1 MADTEVAATLPRQG
15 QPVEDVKT
23 VDEQDQRCWSVTTII
38 GVLDKPAL
46 VYWAANETAHAAVQ
60 NMAAWKA
67 IEQSDGIEEAE
78 KWIAGARF
86 RGSKGLLTAAS
97 LGTAMHAACEH
108 FVLNG
113 ARPDDEELG
122 QIVAAN
128 GKLSPANQAGE
139 VAVMNTM
146 LDRFSEFLDRFQ
158 PVYQASEVTVFHPD
172 YAYAGT
178 ADGFFT
184 IDGMR
189 VIFDIKTTREARDK
203 QGKLKSPFP
212 EVALQ
217 LAGYRHAALAAVWRP
232 RRVMEFRRR
241 YYVLSQSER
250 DLAVPVPEVDGG
262 AVVHITPEHCELF
275 PVRCD
280 ERVFERFLHVI
291 EVARWKF
298 EMEQH
303 VIGAPLAPPNREEI

>member
-1 MADTEVAATLPRQG
+1 VSVVADTFTLPRHG
-15 QPVEDVKT
+15 EPVEDVKKADDT
-23 VDEQDQRCWSVTTII
+23 DLRCWGTTTII

-60 NMAAWKA
+60 NVNAWKA
-67 IEQSDGIEEAE
+67 IEQSDGTEEAE

-86 RGSKGLLTAAS
+86 RGGKGQLTAAA
-97 LGTAMHAACEH
+97 LGTSVHAACEE

-113 ARPDDEELG
+113 MRPDDEQLG
-122 QIVAAN
+122 KIVAAN
-128 GKLSPANQAGE
+128 GKLTAANVTAE
-139 VAVMNTM
+139 VGVINTM
-146 LDRFSEFLDRFQ
+146 LDRFSDWLDKFQ
-158 PVYQASEVTVFHPD
+158 PVYQATEVTVFHPD

-178 ADGFFT
+178 SDGFFT
-184 IDGMR
+184 VDGMR
-189 VIFDIKTTREARDK
+189 LIFDIKTTREPRDK
-203 QGKLKSPFP
+203 QGNLKAPYP

-217 LAGYRHAALAAVWRP
+217 LASYRHAALAAVWRP

-262 AVVHITPEHCELF
+262 AVVHITPEGCELF

-280 ERVFERFLHVI
+280 EQVFERFLHVI

-298 EMEQH
+298 EMEAT
-303 VIGAPLAPPNREEI
+303 VIGAPLAPPIREDS

>member
-1 MADTEVAATLPRQG
+1 MTAVLPRQG
-15 QPVEDVKT
+15 EAVEDVKN
-23 VDEQDQRCWSVTTII
+23 VDDTDIRHWSVTTII

-46 VYWAANETAHAAVQ
+46 VYWAANEAAACAIRDVET
-60 NMAAWKA
+60 WKS
-67 IEQSDGIEEAE
+67 IEQSSGSDEAARY
-78 KWIAGARF
+78 ITAARF
-86 RGSKGLLTAAS
+86 RGAKGKLAAAS
-97 LGTAMHAACEH
+97 LGTAVHSACEA

-113 ARPDDEELG
+113 QRPSADALSELVV
-122 QIVAAN
+122 IN
-128 GKLSPANQAGE
+128 GPKLHADE
-139 VAVMNTM
+139 VASETIVLSGM
-146 LDRFSEFLDRFQ
+146 LDHFSAWLDRFQ
-158 PVYQASEVTVFHPD
+158 PEYQASEVTVFSPD

-184 IDGMR
+184 VDGMR
-189 VIFDIKTTREARDK
+189 LIFDIKTTREPRDK
-203 QGKLKSPFP
+203 QGNVKGPYP

-217 LAGYRHAALAAVWRP
+217 LAAYRYAQLAAVWRP

-262 AVVHITPEHCELF
+262 AVIHITPEHCELF

-280 ERVFERFLHVI
+280 EAVYERFLHVI

-298 EMEQH
+298 EMENS
-303 VIGAPLAPPNREEI
+303 VLGAPLISPIGEVA

>member
-1 MADTEVAATLPRQG
+1 MNVVSLPRHG
-15 QPVEDVKT
+15 EPVEDIKKADPT
-23 VDEQDQRCWSVTTII
+23 DLRHWSTTTII

-46 VYWAANETAHAAVQ
+46 VYWAANETAKAAV
-60 NMAAWKA
+60 NNVAAWRA
-67 IEQSDGIEEAE
+67 IAESDGPEEAE

-86 RGSKGLLTAAS
+86 RGGKGQLTAAS
-97 LGTAMHAACEH
+97 LGTSMHAACEE
-108 FVLNG
+108 FVLTG
-113 ARPDDEELG
+113 ARPDDTQLA
-122 QIVAAN
+122 QIVASN
-128 GKLSPANQAGE
+128 GKLNAAAVTSE

-172 YAYAGT
+172 FAYAGT

-189 VIFDIKTTREARDK
+189 LIFDIKTTREPRDG
-203 QGKLKSPFP
+203 QGNLKSPYP

-217 LAGYRHAALAAVWRP
+217 LASYRWASLAAVWRP

-241 YYVLSQSER
+241 YYVLSSSER
-250 DLAVPVPEVDGG
+250 ELAVPVPEVDGG

-280 ERVFERFLHVI
+280 EAIFERFLHVI

-303 VIGAPLAPPNREEI
+303 VIGAPLVPPKASDS

>member
-1 MADTEVAATLPRQG
+1 MQAITLPRHG
-15 QPVEDVKT
+15 EPVEDIKKADDT
-23 VDEQDQRCWSVTTII
+23 DLRHWSVTTII

-60 NMAAWKA
+60 NVAAWRA
-67 IEQSDGIEEAE
+67 IAESDGPEEAE

-86 RGSKGLLTAAS
+86 RGGKGQLTAAS
-97 LGTAMHAACEH
+97 LGTSVHAACEEY
-108 FVLNG
+108 VLTG
-113 ARPDDEELG
+113 ARPDDTFLS
-122 QIVAAN
+122 QVVASN
-128 GKLSPANQAGE
+128 GKLSAANVIAE
-139 VAVMNTM
+139 VATVNVM
-146 LDRFSEFLDRFQ
+146 LDRFSEWLDRFQ

-189 VIFDIKTTREARDK
+189 LIFDIKTSRESRDK
-203 QGKLKSPFP
+203 QGNLKSPYP

-217 LAGYRHAALAAVWRP
+217 LAGYRYASLAAAWRP

-250 DLAVPVPEVDGG
+250 ALAVPVPEVDGG
-262 AVVHITPEHCELF
+262 AVVHITPEACELF

-280 ERVFERFLHVI
+280 ERIFERFLHVI

-298 EMEQH
+298 EMEAN
-303 VIGAPLAPPNREEI
+303 VVGAPLAAPKRED